1 MFDKE
6 KILQQEL
13 MNDGQS
19 VFLHY
24 CRAFGKY
31 VAYGW
36 SAYYADMG
44 TTPELTYSVVRQMPV
59 ALLDKRCVFDL
70 EH

>member
-44 TTPELTYSVVRQMPV
+44 TTPEPEPELGIEPENELVYRVINSI
-59 ALLDKRCVFDL
+59 
-70 EH
+70 E